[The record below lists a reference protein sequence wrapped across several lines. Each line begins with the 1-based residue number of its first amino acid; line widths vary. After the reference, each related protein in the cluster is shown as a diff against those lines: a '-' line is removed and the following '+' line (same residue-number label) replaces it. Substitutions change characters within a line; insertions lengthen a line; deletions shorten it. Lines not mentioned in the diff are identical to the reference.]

1 MLWLTWES
9 WSGGGRKTRELQPA
23 HVVMKR
29 DAGRVGGGERMWSEE
44 GMRVRGAGEEI
55 GVSFVVGVTWH
66 RACQHDRTERPH
78 RTRTHDFYDGVGL
91 GG

>member
-1 MLWLTWES
+1 
-9 WSGGGRKTRELQPA
+9 
-23 HVVMKR
+23 
-29 DAGRVGGGERMWSEE
+29 MWNEE
-44 GMRVRGAGEEI
+44 GVRVRGAGEEI